1 MGKVSESQKRATENY
16 RKTHK
21 DSTKY
26 TSLRRG
32 GLSFARAGFNIFEGK
47 TNSDG
52 TPKVSSAYRNANTP
66 YATKVIDGEQR
77 RITDMK
83 NMVRYS
89 AKTLKA
95 WGVSQEEIN
104 KLIK

>member
-1 MGKVSESQKRATENY
+1 MGKVSEAQKRATEKY
-16 RKTHK
+16 RRTHK
-21 DSTKY
+21 DSTRY
-26 TSLRRG
+26 NSLKCG
-32 GLSFARAGFNIFEGK
+32 GLSFARSGFNIFEGQ

-52 TPKVSSAYRNANTP
+52 TPKVSSGYRNANTP

-83 NMVRYS
+83 NMVKYS
-89 AKTLKA
+89 VEALKA